1 MFAGVTYYNQ
11 LKQKANTWN
20 IYLDMLWNKILVPD
34 AIKADNI

>member
-20 IYLDMLWNKILVPD
+20 ISRYAVEQDTRSRRHKSR
-34 AIKADNI
+34 